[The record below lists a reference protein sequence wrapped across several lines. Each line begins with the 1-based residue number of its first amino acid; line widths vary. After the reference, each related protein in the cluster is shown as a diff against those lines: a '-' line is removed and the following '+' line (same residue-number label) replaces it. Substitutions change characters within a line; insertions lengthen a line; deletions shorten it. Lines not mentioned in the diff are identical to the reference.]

1 MFFAPDEIPPILL
14 NRINNEGAH
23 SNIEKAMFCQ
33 SEIEAVEVAK
43 KIIIELKKNKD
54 QFNALLNSIDS
65 GVTNA

>member
-1 MFFAPDEIPPILL
+1 MSKLSASLEDYLEIICNLL
-14 NRINNEGAH
+14 KTGDNV
-23 SNIEKAMFCQ
+23 K
-33 SEIEAVEVAK
+33 AVEVAK